1 MTRKLQETIIEL
13 MIFQEGKKYCKNY
26 NRTLFINEVLDH
38 LKKINGY
45 TIFETV
51 NQKSNGTIEVEEIK
65 FHFLVLKIK
74 NLISILYEDVH
85 TESKLFLTDLIVRCL
100 KVLKEDILL
109 HERIDQ
115 INSIKIEFV
124 MLPSR
129 HIQLSNVQ
137 FIENTINNTKSKR
150 KSPFDYNFLKNNHPI
165 QLPNVLN
172 FLRNKSQYS
181 SKTIEQII
189 DNKICKYR
197 NHGSTEILN
206 HCFFQSKKKIYSL
219 VGCISFHEFLHL
231 NLMELGGYFHPLQP
245 KMKISKPFLNPR
257 EQITLLLLIL
267 NSGVIS
273 KIYNTLFISDT
284 SPSEFYERI
293 IYPTIR
299 KIPFEIIEFNDE
311 YSSNE
316 IYMVPSEI
324 PEITNDEF
332 IQKINL
338 EP

>member
-1 MTRKLQETIIEL
+1 MA
-13 MIFQEGKKYCKNY
+13 
-26 NRTLFINEVLDH
+26 
-38 LKKINGY
+38 
-45 TIFETV
+45 
-51 NQKSNGTIEVEEIK
+51 
-65 FHFLVLKIK
+65 
-74 NLISILYEDVH
+74 DV
-85 TESKLFLTDLIVRCL
+85 TSKLIKTKIRYLPMR
-100 KVLKEDILL
+100 KG
-109 HERIDQ
+109 ER
-115 INSIKIEFV
+115 FV
-124 MLPSR
+124 SA
-129 HIQLSNVQ
+129 LSNTSLNNK
-137 FIENTINNTKSKR
+137 IIRLPAKIRLKDYIN
-150 KSPFDYNFLKNNHPI
+150 NFLKNNHPI

-231 NLMELGGYFHPLQP
+231 NLIELGGYFHPFQP
-245 KMKISKPFLNPR
+245 KMKISKPFLTPR

-284 SPSEFYERI
+284 SPNEYYQRI

-338 EP
+338 EPWNS